1 VRCLPC
7 HVSLAFL
14 PPFTKFG
21 HCTSLTS
28 NCSSSVAA
36 VSLPHISFYLLP
48 YCSILLLNP
57 LHPMPVLEKVTD
69 HDSNRD
75 LEREKD
81 RDREGKDREKGP
93 KAKPSTKSM
102 LLPNRLLA
110 HPLIRLFRPLAKD
123 LSHVPCKFFKV
134 GSCTAGVS
142 CPFSHAN
149 NEPGQPKGVCAWFV
163 KGNCKFGHKC
173 ALAHI
178 LPGQSMSMDRK
189 NKKAAQLAANAN
201 GQPKEGAKGVKSKS
215 GPQTGAGSGA
225 SGGSSSTRN
234 PLLSGS
240 TAPTRILQGSAR
252 GPMPMPLK
260 AAVSPSAPAPPV
272 QDTDFASYGLPD
284 ESNKLPTAP
293 AQNKSFTSPSDDDSP
308 LPVIEDSSP
317 DAHPEQETLAAPNAS
332 SSPLPFHSP
341 SAPRQM
347 RLPPNPTDLGPIG
360 SPRSVS
366 SHGQVARVNGFS
378 PGTSPPQGAGVLSTS
393 PFSAPG
399 AQSVFFSYENKS
411 NPSDDLKP
419 RSGIAASLG
428 ASHAWPSDLP
438 PGGAQ
443 DDFGGEIVVEDE
455 DLEELVPGSLSELL
469 TPEEKSRRYSRTH
482 LTNVTTGT
490 PWGAHPRPSAETH
503 HHRYSRSVPAPSLL
517 GDIKSIWS
525 EGSQGVIGSP
535 RKGGVDVGAPGGAL
549 PAVGSA
555 TPNSFRSAS
564 AFSGHSFADDHINS
578 FLSPSNA
585 SAAFL
590 PGNYQN
596 YLYSRDGAPRAGLT
610 TGVSGFRGQAPSS
623 VNGSSN
629 VNAANLLARIND
641 PAPAPAPLPQR
652 QPFDGTSES
661 LGNQPFQ
668 LGRSI
673 PAGGEVIRGNGE
685 DSRNVLSPSARALQA
700 HAPGQS
706 LPQGLAAGY
715 SRIHALPPPP
725 GVASPVASNTF
736 TPSQPNSFVSSTS
749 FQANAS
755 ERVQF
760 SEWIGM
766 SPGAHAPSN
775 THSHAVPGLES
786 LASRPQYT
794 NVTVGGRPP
803 VGPGSVA
810 ASRNTSGKSWGTPLS
825 PLSRPVVT
833 GDDDDLFDMDR

>member
-1 VRCLPC
+1 
-7 HVSLAFL
+7 
-14 PPFTKFG
+14 
-21 HCTSLTS
+21 
-28 NCSSSVAA
+28 
-36 VSLPHISFYLLP
+36 
-48 YCSILLLNP
+48 
-57 LHPMPVLEKVTD
+57 MPVLEKNID
-69 HDSNRD
+69 HEPNRD
-75 LEREKD
+75 HEREKD

-93 KAKPSTKSM
+93 KSKSSTKT
-102 LLPNRLLA
+102 
-110 HPLIRLFRPLAKD
+110 KD

-178 LPGQSMSMDRK
+178 LPGQSMAMDRK

-201 GQPKEGAKGVKSKS
+201 GQGKEAGKGGKSSKS
-215 GPQTGAGSGA
+215 GSQPGSGSGGSGSGSGA
-225 SGGSSSTRN
+225 TRN
-234 PLLSGS
+234 SLLSGS

-252 GPMPMPLK
+252 GPMPIPLK

-293 AQNKSFTSPSDDDSP
+293 AQNKSFASPATEDGSLPEADDAEP
-308 LPVIEDSSP
+308 EVHI
-317 DAHPEQETLAAPNAS
+317 EQEAPAASNDP

-347 RLPPNPTDLGPIG
+347 RLPEKPPDLGPIG

-378 PGTSPPQGAGVLSTS
+378 PSTSPSQGAGILSTS

-399 AQSVFFSYENKS
+399 AHSVFFSYENKP
-411 NPSDDLKP
+411 NLSDDPKS

-428 ASHAWPSDLP
+428 ATHGWRPELP
-438 PGGAQ
+438 PGGAL
-443 DDFGGEIVVEDE
+443 DGFGGEIVVEDE
-455 DLEELVPGSLSELL
+455 DLEEFVPGSLSELL

-482 LTNVTTGT
+482 TNTATST
-490 PWGAHPRPSAETH
+490 AWGANSRPNAETH

-525 EGSQGVIGSP
+525 EDGQNVIGSP
-535 RKGGVDVGAPGGAL
+535 RKGGMEVGASGGAV
-549 PAVGSA
+549 PNVGNG

-564 AFSGHSFADDHINS
+564 AFGNHSLADDHINS

-596 YLYSRDGAPRAGLT
+596 YLNARSGAPRAGMA
-610 TGVSGFRGQAPSS
+610 TGVSGLRGQAPSS
-623 VNGSSN
+623 ANGSPN

-641 PAPAPAPLPQR
+641 PAPTPVQR
-652 QPFDGTSES
+652 QQPFDGTSES
-661 LGNQPFQ
+661 LGNLPFQ
-668 LGRSI
+668 LGRPI
-673 PAGGEVIRGNGE
+673 PSDLRGTEE
-685 DSRNVLSPSARALQA
+685 DRNTLSPSARALQA

-725 GVASPVASNTF
+725 GVPSPATSNTF
-736 TPSQPNSFVSSTS
+736 ALGTS

-755 ERVQF
+755 ERAQF

-766 SPGAHAPSN
+766 SPGTHPASN
-775 THSHAVPGLES
+775 SHGVTGLES
-786 LASRPQYT
+786 LASRAQYT
-794 NVTVGGRPP
+794 SIAATRPP
-803 VGPGSVA
+803 VSQGSVTG
-810 ASRNTSGKSWGTPLS
+810 SRNTSGKSWGTPLS
-825 PLSRPVVT
+825 PLSRPIVT

>member
-1 VRCLPC
+1 
-7 HVSLAFL
+7 
-14 PPFTKFG
+14 
-21 HCTSLTS
+21 
-28 NCSSSVAA
+28 
-36 VSLPHISFYLLP
+36 
-48 YCSILLLNP
+48 
-57 LHPMPVLEKVTD
+57 MPVLEKNID
-69 HDSNRD
+69 HEPSRD
-75 LEREKD
+75 HEREKD
-81 RDREGKDREKGP
+81 RDREGKDREKGQ
-93 KAKPSTKSM
+93 KSKGSTKT
-102 LLPNRLLA
+102 
-110 HPLIRLFRPLAKD
+110 KD

-178 LPGQSMSMDRK
+178 LPGQSMAMDRK

-201 GQPKEGAKGVKSKS
+201 GQGKEAGKGGKSSKS
-215 GPQTGAGSGA
+215 GLQPGSG
-225 SGGSSSTRN
+225 SGGSGSGTGATRN
-234 PLLSGS
+234 ALLSGS
-240 TAPTRILQGSAR
+240 TAPTRLLQGSAR
-252 GPMPMPLK
+252 GPMPIPLK

-293 AQNKSFTSPSDDDSP
+293 AQNKSFASPPTEDGSLSEADDAAP
-308 LPVIEDSSP
+308 EVRIEQEAP
-317 DAHPEQETLAAPNAS
+317 DASNDP
-332 SSPLPFHSP
+332 SSPLSFHTP

-347 RLPPNPTDLGPIG
+347 RLPEKPPDLGPIG

-378 PGTSPPQGAGVLSTS
+378 PSTSPSQGAGILSTS

-399 AQSVFFSYENKS
+399 AHSVFFSYENQP
-411 NPSDDLKP
+411 NLSDDSKS

-428 ASHAWPSDLP
+428 ATHGWRPELP
-438 PGGAQ
+438 PGGAL
-443 DDFGGEIVVEDE
+443 DGFSGEIVVEDE
-455 DLEELVPGSLSELL
+455 DLEEFVPGSLSELL

-482 LTNVTTGT
+482 TNTATSAA
-490 PWGAHPRPSAETH
+490 WGANSRPGAESH

-525 EGSQGVIGSP
+525 EGSQNVIGSP
-535 RKGGVDVGAPGGAL
+535 RKGGMEVGASGGAV
-549 PAVGSA
+549 PNVGNG
-555 TPNSFRSAS
+555 TPNSFRSSS
-564 AFSGHSFADDHINS
+564 AFGSHSLADDHINS

-596 YLYSRDGAPRAGLT
+596 YLNTRSGAPRAGMA
-610 TGVSGFRGQAPSS
+610 TGVSGLRGQAPSN

-641 PAPAPAPLPQR
+641 PAPTPVQR
-652 QPFDGTSES
+652 QQPFDGTSES
-661 LGNQPFQ
+661 LGNLSFQ
-668 LGRSI
+668 LGRPI
-673 PAGGEVIRGNGE
+673 PSDLRGSEE
-685 DSRNVLSPSARALQA
+685 DRNALSPSARALQA

-725 GVASPVASNTF
+725 GPSPAGSNTF
-736 TPSQPNSFVSSTS
+736 APSTS

-766 SPGAHAPSN
+766 SPGTHPASN
-775 THSHAVPGLES
+775 SHGVTGLES
-786 LASRPQYT
+786 LASRAQYT
-794 NVTVGGRPP
+794 SIAATRPP
-803 VGPGSVA
+803 VGQGSVTG
-810 ASRNTSGKSWGTPLS
+810 SRNTSGKSWGTPLS
-825 PLSRPVVT
+825 PLSRPIVT

>member
-1 VRCLPC
+1 MR
-7 HVSLAFL
+7 F
-14 PPFTKFG
+14 
-21 HCTSLTS
+21 
-28 NCSSSVAA
+28 
-36 VSLPHISFYLLP
+36 
-48 YCSILLLNP
+48 
-57 LHPMPVLEKVTD
+57 
-69 HDSNRD
+69 
-75 LEREKD
+75 
-81 RDREGKDREKGP
+81 
-93 KAKPSTKSM
+93 PS
-102 LLPNRLLA
+102 P
-110 HPLIRLFRPLAKD
+110 AKD

-142 CPFSHAN
+142 CPFSHAS

-178 LPGQSMSMDRK
+178 LPGQSMAMDRK
-189 NKKAAQLAANAN
+189 NKKAAQLTANAN
-201 GQPKEGAKGVKSKS
+201 GQGKEAGKGGKSPKS
-215 GPQTGAGSGA
+215 GSQPGSG
-225 SGGSSSTRN
+225 SGGSGSGSSATRN
-234 PLLSGS
+234 ALLSGS

-252 GPMPMPLK
+252 GPMPIPLK

-284 ESNKLPTAP
+284 ESNKLPIAP
-293 AQNKSFTSPSDDDSP
+293 AQNKSFTSPTT
-308 LPVIEDSSP
+308 EDSSLP
-317 DAHPEQETLAAPNAS
+317 EADDAAPEVHIEQEAPAASNDP

-347 RLPPNPTDLGPIG
+347 RLPEKPPDLGPIG

-378 PGTSPPQGAGVLSTS
+378 PSTSPSQGAGLLSTS

-399 AQSVFFSYENKS
+399 AQSVFFSYENKP
-411 NPSDDLKP
+411 NLSDDPKS

-428 ASHAWPSDLP
+428 ATHGWRPELP
-438 PGGAQ
+438 PGGVL
-443 DDFGGEIVVEDE
+443 DGFSGDIVVEDE
-455 DLEELVPGSLSELL
+455 DLEEFVPGSLSELL

-482 LTNVTTGT
+482 TNATAGT
-490 PWGAHPRPSAETH
+490 AWGTNSRPSTETH

-525 EGSQGVIGSP
+525 EGGQNVIGSP
-535 RKGGVDVGAPGGAL
+535 RKSGMDVGPSGGAV
-549 PAVGSA
+549 PNVGNG
-555 TPNSFRSAS
+555 TPNSFRSTS
-564 AFSGHSFADDHINS
+564 AFGSHSLADDHINT

-596 YLYSRDGAPRAGLT
+596 YLNARSGAPRAGMA
-610 TGVSGFRGQAPSS
+610 TGVSGLRGQAPSS

-641 PAPAPAPLPQR
+641 AAPTPVQR
-652 QPFDGTSES
+652 QQPFDGTSES
-661 LGNQPFQ
+661 LGNLPFQ
-668 LGRSI
+668 LGRPI
-673 PAGGEVIRGNGE
+673 PSDIRGNEE
-685 DSRNVLSPSARALQA
+685 DRNALSPSARALQA

-725 GVASPVASNTF
+725 GVPSPAASNTF
-736 TPSQPNSFVSSTS
+736 APSTS

-766 SPGAHAPSN
+766 SPG
-775 THSHAVPGLES
+775 THPAANSHGVTGLES
-786 LASRPQYT
+786 LASRAQYT
-794 NVTVGGRPP
+794 SVAATRPP
-803 VGPGSVA
+803 VGPGSVTG
-810 ASRNTSGKSWGTPLS
+810 SRNTSGKSWGTPLS
-825 PLSRPVVT
+825 PLSRPIVT

>member
-1 VRCLPC
+1 MKRARRQRVLPKVCLVDLC
-7 HVSLAFL
+7 
-14 PPFTKFG
+14 
-21 HCTSLTS
+21 
-28 NCSSSVAA
+28 
-36 VSLPHISFYLLP
+36 YLH
-48 YCSILLLNP
+48 LL
-57 LHPMPVLEKVTD
+57 MR
-69 HDSNRD
+69 S
-75 LEREKD
+75 
-81 RDREGKDREKGP
+81 
-93 KAKPSTKSM
+93 PS
-102 LLPNRLLA
+102 P
-110 HPLIRLFRPLAKD
+110 AKD

-178 LPGQSMSMDRK
+178 LPGQSMAMDRK

-201 GQPKEGAKGVKSKS
+201 GQAKEGGKSGKSSKS
-215 GPQTGAGSGA
+215 GSQSGAGSGV
-225 SGGSSSTRN
+225 SGSGSGPTRN
-234 PLLSGS
+234 ALLSGS

-252 GPMPMPLK
+252 APMPIPLK

-293 AQNKSFTSPSDDDSP
+293 AQNKSFASPSTEGGSLLEVDDAP
-308 LPVIEDSSP
+308 PEVHIELEAP
-317 DAHPEQETLAAPNAS
+317 AASNAPS
-332 SSPLPFHSP
+332 NLLPFHSP

-347 RLPPNPTDLGPIG
+347 RLPENPPDLGPIG

-366 SHGQVARVNGFS
+366 SHGQVARANGFS
-378 PGTSPPQGAGVLSTS
+378 PSTSPSQGAAILSAS

-399 AQSVFFSYENKS
+399 AQSVFFSYENKP
-411 NPSDDLKP
+411 NLSDDLKA

-428 ASHAWPSDLP
+428 ATHGWRPELP
-438 PGGAQ
+438 PGGAL
-443 DDFGGEIVVEDE
+443 DGFSGDIVVEDE
-455 DLEELVPGSLSELL
+455 DLEDFVPGSLSELL
-469 TPEEKSRRYSRTH
+469 TPEEKSRRYSRTLH
-482 LTNVTTGT
+482 TNVAAGT
-490 PWGAHPRPSAETH
+490 AWGANSRPNAETH

-525 EGSQGVIGSP
+525 EGSQNVIGSP
-535 RKGGVDVGAPGGAL
+535 RKGGVDVGPSGGTV
-549 PAVGSA
+549 PTVGNG

-564 AFSGHSFADDHINS
+564 AFGGHSLADDHINS

-596 YLYSRDGAPRAGLT
+596 YLSARSGAPRPGMA
-610 TGVSGFRGQAPSS
+610 TGVSGLRGHAPSS

-641 PAPAPAPLPQR
+641 PVPTPVQR
-652 QPFDGTSES
+652 QQPFDGTSES
-661 LGNQPFQ
+661 LSNLSFQ
-668 LGRSI
+668 LGRPI
-673 PAGGEVIRGNGE
+673 PSDLRGNE
-685 DSRNVLSPSARALQA
+685 DDRNALSPSARALQA

-725 GVASPVASNTF
+725 GVPSPAASNTF
-736 TPSQPNSFVSSTS
+736 APSTS

-766 SPGAHAPSN
+766 SPGTHPAPNS
-775 THSHAVPGLES
+775 HSHGVTGLES
-786 LASRPQYT
+786 LASRAQYT
-794 NVTVGGRPP
+794 SITAPRPP

-810 ASRNTSGKSWGTPLS
+810 GSRNTSGKSWGTPLS
-825 PLSRPVVT
+825 PLSRPLVT

>member
-1 VRCLPC
+1 
-7 HVSLAFL
+7 
-14 PPFTKFG
+14 
-21 HCTSLTS
+21 
-28 NCSSSVAA
+28 
-36 VSLPHISFYLLP
+36 
-48 YCSILLLNP
+48 
-57 LHPMPVLEKVTD
+57 MPVLEKNTD
-69 HDSNRD
+69 HESSQD

-93 KAKPSTKSM
+93 KSKSSTKT
-102 LLPNRLLA
+102 
-110 HPLIRLFRPLAKD
+110 KD

-178 LPGQSMSMDRK
+178 LPGQSMAMDRK

-201 GQPKEGAKGVKSKS
+201 GQAKDGGKGGKLSKS
-215 GPQTGAGSGA
+215 GSQPGAGSGA
-225 SGGSSSTRN
+225 SGSGSGPTRTA
-234 PLLSGS
+234 LLSGS

-252 GPMPMPLK
+252 ASMPIPLK
-260 AAVSPSAPAPPV
+260 VAVSPSAPAPPV

-293 AQNKSFTSPSDDDSP
+293 AQNKPFPSSPVENLSLPEPDDTPSD
-308 LPVIEDSSP
+308 VQIEQGAP
-317 DAHPEQETLAAPNAS
+317 AALNAS

-347 RLPPNPTDLGPIG
+347 RLPANPADLGPIG

-378 PGTSPPQGAGVLSTS
+378 PGTSPPQGAGILSTS

-399 AQSVFFSYENKS
+399 AQSVFFSYENKP
-411 NPSDDLKP
+411 NLSDDLKA

-428 ASHAWPSDLP
+428 ATHAWRSELP
-438 PGGAQ
+438 PGGAL
-443 DDFGGEIVVEDE
+443 DGFGGEIVVEDE
-455 DLEELVPGSLSELL
+455 DLEEFVPGSLSELL

-482 LTNVTTGT
+482 PTNAIAGT
-490 PWGAHPRPSAETH
+490 AWGANTRPSAETH

-525 EGSQGVIGSP
+525 EGSQNAMGSP
-535 RKGGVDVGAPGGAL
+535 RKVGMDVGP
-549 PAVGSA
+549 PASTVPTVGNG
-555 TPNSFRSAS
+555 TPSSFRSTS
-564 AFSGHSFADDHINS
+564 AFGGHSVVDDHVNS

-596 YLYSRDGAPRAGLT
+596 YLNARNGASRVGMAA
-610 TGVSGFRGQAPSS
+610 GVSGLRGHTPSS

-641 PAPAPAPLPQR
+641 PSPAPPVQR
-652 QPFDGTSES
+652 QQPFDGTSES
-661 LGNQPFQ
+661 LGNQSFQ
-668 LGRSI
+668 LGRPI
-673 PAGGEVIRGNGE
+673 PNGGDLRGNGE
-685 DSRNVLSPSARALQA
+685 DGRNALSPSARALQA

-715 SRIHALPPPP
+715 SRIHALPAPAIVPSP
-725 GVASPVASNTF
+725 AASSTF
-736 TPSQPNSFVSSTS
+736 ASSTS

-766 SPGAHAPSN
+766 SPGTHPSN
-775 THSHAVPGLES
+775 SHPHGVTALES
-786 LASRPQYT
+786 LASRAQYT
-794 NVTVGGRPP
+794 SIAATRPLVGS
-803 VGPGSVA
+803 GSVTT
-810 ASRNTSGKSWGTPLS
+810 SRNASGKSWGTPLS

>member
-1 VRCLPC
+1 
-7 HVSLAFL
+7 
-14 PPFTKFG
+14 
-21 HCTSLTS
+21 
-28 NCSSSVAA
+28 
-36 VSLPHISFYLLP
+36 
-48 YCSILLLNP
+48 
-57 LHPMPVLEKVTD
+57 MPVLDKVTD
-69 HDSNRD
+69 HDPNRD

-93 KAKPSTKSM
+93 KAKPSTKST
-102 LLPNRLLA
+102 LLPTRLLA
-110 HPLIRLFRPLAKD
+110 PHLIRLFRPSAKD

-142 CPFSHAN
+142 CPFSHVS
-149 NEPGQPKGVCAWFV
+149 NEPGQSKGVCAWFV

-201 GQPKEGAKGVKSKS
+201 GQSKEGAKGAKSKS
-215 GPQTGAGSGA
+215 GSQTGAGSGA

-252 GPMPMPLK
+252 GPMPIPLK

-293 AQNKSFTSPSDDDSP
+293 AQNKSFTSPSNDGSP
-308 LPVIEDSSP
+308 LPAIDDPPP
-317 DAHPEQETLAAPNAS
+317 DAHSEQETLAAPNAS
-332 SSPLPFHSP
+332 SSPLPLYSP

-378 PGTSPPQGAGVLSTS
+378 PGTSPSQGAAVLSTS

-399 AQSVFFSYENKS
+399 AQSVFFSYENKP

-428 ASHAWPSDLP
+428 AAHPWHSDLP

-443 DDFGGEIVVEDE
+443 DDFGGEIVVEDD

-482 LTNVTTGT
+482 PANVTTGT

-525 EGSQGVIGSP
+525 EGSQGVIVSP
-535 RKGGVDVGAPGGAL
+535 RKGGMDVGAPGGAL

-564 AFSGHSFADDHINS
+564 AFGGHSLADDHINS

-596 YLYSRDGAPRAGLT
+596 YLNSRNGAPRAGLT

-641 PAPAPAPLPQR
+641 PAPAPLAQR

-668 LGRSI
+668 LGRPI
-673 PAGGEVIRGNGE
+673 PAGGDVIRGNGE
-685 DSRNVLSPSARALQA
+685 DGRNVLSPSARALQA

-715 SRIHALPPPP
+715 SRIHALPPPL
-725 GVASPVASNTF
+725 GVASPVASSTF
-736 TPSQPNSFVSSTS
+736 TPSQPNSFVPSTS

-766 SPGAHAPSN
+766 SPGVHAPSN
-775 THSHAVPGLES
+775 THSHTVPGLES

>member
-1 VRCLPC
+1 
-7 HVSLAFL
+7 
-14 PPFTKFG
+14 
-21 HCTSLTS
+21 
-28 NCSSSVAA
+28 
-36 VSLPHISFYLLP
+36 
-48 YCSILLLNP
+48 
-57 LHPMPVLEKVTD
+57 M
-69 HDSNRD
+69 
-75 LEREKD
+75 
-81 RDREGKDREKGP
+81 
-93 KAKPSTKSM
+93 
-102 LLPNRLLA
+102 
-110 HPLIRLFRPLAKD
+110 
-123 LSHVPCKFFKV
+123 PCKFFKV

-201 GQPKEGAKGVKSKS
+201 GQSKEGGKGGKSSKS
-215 GPQTGAGSGA
+215 GSQSGPGSVASAGGSG
-225 SGGSSSTRN
+225 STRN
-234 PLLSGS
+234 TLLSGS

-252 GPMPMPLK
+252 GPMPIPLK

-284 ESNKLPTAP
+284 ESNKLPSAP
-293 AQNKSFTSPSDDDSP
+293 AQNKSFASPSKEDSP
-308 LPVIEDSSP
+308 LPASEDVLP
-317 DAHPEQETLAAPNAS
+317 DVNSEQGTPAAPS
-332 SSPLPFHSP
+332 DSPLPFHSP

-347 RLPPNPTDLGPIG
+347 RLPANPTDLGPIG

-366 SHGQVARVNGFS
+366 SHGQIARANGFS
-378 PGTSPPQGAGVLSTS
+378 PGTSPSQGAGVLSTS

-411 NPSDDLKP
+411 NPSDDLKV

-428 ASHAWPSDLP
+428 ATHAWRADLP

-455 DLEELVPGSLSELL
+455 DLEEFVPGSLSELL
-469 TPEEKSRRYSRTH
+469 TPEEKSRKYSRTH
-482 LTNVTTGT
+482 HTNVTAGAATA
-490 PWGAHPRPSAETH
+490 WGANPRPSAETH

-525 EGSQGVIGSP
+525 EGGQGVIGSP
-535 RKGGVDVGAPGGAL
+535 RKSGMDLGPPGGAL
-549 PAVGSA
+549 PAVGNG
-555 TPNSFRSAS
+555 TPSSLRSSS
-564 AFSGHSFADDHINS
+564 AFGGHSLADDHINS

-596 YLYSRDGAPRAGLT
+596 YLSSRNGAPRAGMAA
-610 TGVSGFRGQAPSS
+610 GVSGLRGQTPSN
-623 VNGSSN
+623 VNGSPN
-629 VNAANLLARIND
+629 MNAANLLARIND
-641 PAPAPAPLPQR
+641 PAPVPPTQR

-668 LGRSI
+668 LGRPI
-673 PAGGEVIRGNGE
+673 PTGGDLLRGNGE
-685 DSRNVLSPSARALQA
+685 DGRNVLSPSARALQA

-725 GVASPVASNTF
+725 GVASPATSSAF
-736 TPSQPNSFVSSTS
+736 TPSQPNSFAPSTS

-766 SPGAHAPSN
+766 SPGTHPASN
-775 THSHAVPGLES
+775 AHSHAVAGLES
-786 LASRPQYT
+786 LASRAQYA
-794 NVTVGGRPP
+794 NVTMGRPP
-803 VGPGSVA
+803 VGPGSVT
-810 ASRNTSGKSWGTPLS
+810 ASRNASGKSWGTPLS

>member
-1 VRCLPC
+1 
-7 HVSLAFL
+7 
-14 PPFTKFG
+14 
-21 HCTSLTS
+21 
-28 NCSSSVAA
+28 
-36 VSLPHISFYLLP
+36 
-48 YCSILLLNP
+48 
-57 LHPMPVLEKVTD
+57 MPVLEKNID
-69 HDSNRD
+69 HESSRD

-81 RDREGKDREKGP
+81 RDREGKDREKNP
-93 KAKPSTKSM
+93 KAKGSAKT
-102 LLPNRLLA
+102 
-110 HPLIRLFRPLAKD
+110 KD

-178 LPGQSMSMDRK
+178 LP
-189 NKKAAQLAANAN
+189 AAQLAANPN
-201 GQPKEGAKGVKSKS
+201 GQSKEGSKGGKSSKS
-215 GPQTGAGSGA
+215 GSQSGTGSGS
-225 SGGSSSTRN
+225 SGAPTRN
-234 PLLSGS
+234 ALLSGS

-252 GPMPMPLK
+252 APMPIPLK

-284 ESNKLPTAP
+284 ESNKLPSAP
-293 AQNKSFTSPSDDDSP
+293 AQNKPF
-308 LPVIEDSSP
+308 
-317 DAHPEQETLAAPNAS
+317 
-332 SSPLPFHSP
+332 SSPLKGDNPLPLMRTP

-347 RLPPNPTDLGPIG
+347 RLPGNPADLGPIG

-366 SHGQVARVNGFS
+366 SQGQIARVNGFS
-378 PGTSPPQGAGVLSTS
+378 PGTSPSQGAVVLSTS

-399 AQSVFFSYENKS
+399 AQSVFFSYENKP
-411 NPSDDLKP
+411 NYPDDVKA

-428 ASHAWPSDLP
+428 ATQTWRSELP
-438 PGGAQ
+438 PGE
-443 DDFGGEIVVEDE
+443 F
-455 DLEELVPGSLSELL
+455 VPGSLSELL
-469 TPEEKSRRYSRTH
+469 TPEERSRRYSRTH
-482 LTNVTTGT
+482 PTNATTSTG
-490 PWGAHPRPSAETH
+490 WSANSRPNTET

-525 EGSQGVIGSP
+525 EGGQNNIGSP
-535 RKGGVDVGAPGGAL
+535 RKGGLDVGTPGGAV
-549 PAVGSA
+549 PAVGNG
-555 TPNSFRSAS
+555 TPSSFRSPS
-564 AFSGHSFADDHINS
+564 AFGGHSLADDHINT

-596 YLYSRDGAPRAGLT
+596 YSNSRNGAPRAGMA
-610 TGVSGFRGQAPSS
+610 TGISGLRGHAPSS
-623 VNGSSN
+623 VNGSPT

-641 PAPAPAPLPQR
+641 PVPAPPTHR
-652 QPFDGTSES
+652 QPFNGTSES
-661 LGNQPFQ
+661 LGTQPFQ
-668 LGRSI
+668 LGRPI
-673 PAGGEVIRGNGE
+673 PAGGDIRGNGE
-685 DSRNVLSPSARALQA
+685 DGRNVLSPSTRALQA

-725 GVASPVASNTF
+725 GVASPAASSGF
-736 TPSQPNSFVSSTS
+736 APSQPNSFAPSTS

-766 SPGAHAPSN
+766 SPGTHTPSN
-775 THSHAVPGLES
+775 THSHGVTGLES
-786 LASRPQYT
+786 LASRTQYT
-794 NVTVGGRPP
+794 SVTAARPP
-803 VGPGSVA
+803 VGPSNVT
-810 ASRNTSGKSWGTPLS
+810 ASRNPSGKSWGTPLS
-825 PLSRPVVT
+825 PLSGPVVT

>member
-1 VRCLPC
+1 MR
-7 HVSLAFL
+7 L
-14 PPFTKFG
+14 PP
-21 HCTSLTS
+21 S
-28 NCSSSVAA
+28 
-36 VSLPHISFYLLP
+36 
-48 YCSILLLNP
+48 
-57 LHPMPVLEKVTD
+57 
-69 HDSNRD
+69 
-75 LEREKD
+75 
-81 RDREGKDREKGP
+81 
-93 KAKPSTKSM
+93 
-102 LLPNRLLA
+102 
-110 HPLIRLFRPLAKD
+110 AKD

-178 LPGQSMSMDRK
+178 LPGQSMAMDRK

-201 GQPKEGAKGVKSKS
+201 GQTKEGGKGGKSSKS
-215 GPQTGAGSGA
+215 GSQPGSGSSP
-225 SGGSSSTRN
+225 SGSGSGPPRN
-234 PLLSGS
+234 ALLSGS
-240 TAPTRILQGSAR
+240 TAPTRILQGSVRA
-252 GPMPMPLK
+252 PMPIPLK

-293 AQNKSFTSPSDDDSP
+293 AQNKSFPSP
-308 LPVIEDSSP
+308 LAEDFSLPMVDDAPP
-317 DAHPEQETLAAPNAS
+317 DVQAEQEALAASNANAP

-341 SAPRQM
+341 SAPRHM
-347 RLPPNPTDLGPIG
+347 RLPANPADLGPIG
-360 SPRSVS
+360 SPRSAS

-378 PGTSPPQGAGVLSTS
+378 PGTSPSQGAGILSTS

-399 AQSVFFSYENKS
+399 AQSVFFSYENKP
-411 NPSDDLKP
+411 NLSDDLKA

-428 ASHAWPSDLP
+428 ATHAWRPELP
-438 PGGAQ
+438 PGGAL
-443 DDFGGEIVVEDE
+443 DGFSGEIVVEDE
-455 DLEELVPGSLSELL
+455 DLEEFVPGSLSELL
-469 TPEEKSRRYSRTH
+469 TPEEKSRKYSRTH
-482 LTNVTTGT
+482 YTNVTAGA
-490 PWGAHPRPSAETH
+490 PWGANPRPSSETH

-525 EGSQGVIGSP
+525 EGSQNVIGSP
-535 RKGGVDVGAPGGAL
+535 RKGGMDVGPPGGAV
-549 PAVGSA
+549 PPVGNG
-555 TPNSFRSAS
+555 TPNSFRSTS
-564 AFSGHSFADDHINS
+564 TFGGHSLVDDHIATY
-578 FLSPSNA
+578 LSPSNA

-596 YLYSRDGAPRAGLT
+596 YLNARNGTPRTGIAA
-610 TGVSGFRGQAPSS
+610 GVSGLRGNAPSS

-629 VNAANLLARIND
+629 VNAANLLARINND
-641 PAPAPAPLPQR
+641 PAPAPSTQRLP
-652 QPFDGTSES
+652 PFDGTSES
-661 LGNQPFQ
+661 LGGQPFQ
-668 LGRSI
+668 LGRPI
-673 PAGGEVIRGNGE
+673 PSGPDLRGAGE
-685 DSRNVLSPSARALQA
+685 DRNALSPSARALQA

-725 GVASPVASNTF
+725 GVPSPATSNTF
-736 TPSQPNSFVSSTS
+736 APSTS

-766 SPGAHAPSN
+766 SPGSHPASN
-775 THSHAVPGLES
+775 PHGVTSLES
-786 LASRPQYT
+786 LGSRAQYT
-794 NVTVGGRPP
+794 SIAATTRPP
-803 VGPGSVA
+803 VGAGGVT

>member
-1 VRCLPC
+1 
-7 HVSLAFL
+7 
-14 PPFTKFG
+14 
-21 HCTSLTS
+21 
-28 NCSSSVAA
+28 
-36 VSLPHISFYLLP
+36 
-48 YCSILLLNP
+48 
-57 LHPMPVLEKVTD
+57 MPVLDKNAD
-69 HDSNRD
+69 HESNRD
-75 LEREKD
+75 LDREKD
-81 RDREGKDREKGP
+81 RDRDGKDREKGS
-93 KAKPSTKSM
+93 KAKGSTKT
-102 LLPNRLLA
+102 
-110 HPLIRLFRPLAKD
+110 KD

-178 LPGQSMSMDRK
+178 LPGQSMAMDRK

-201 GQPKEGAKGVKSKS
+201 GQSKEGGKGGKSSKS
-215 GPQTGAGSGA
+215 GPPSATGSGTSGAGN
-225 SGGSSSTRN
+225 GSMRN

-240 TAPTRILQGSAR
+240 TAPTRILQSSAR
-252 GPMPMPLK
+252 APMPIPLK

-272 QDTDFASYGLPD
+272 QDTEFASYGLPD
-284 ESNKLPTAP
+284 ESNKLPSAP
-293 AQNKSFTSPSDDDSP
+293 AYNNPFPSPPKEASP
-308 LPVIEDSSP
+308 LQVVEDVPP
-317 DAHPEQETLAAPNAS
+317 DLHAEGEEAPAVPNPS
-332 SSPLPFHSP
+332 TSPLPFHPP

-347 RLPPNPTDLGPIG
+347 RVPTNPADLGPIG

-366 SHGQVARVNGFS
+366 SHGHVARVNGFS
-378 PGTSPPQGAGVLSTS
+378 PGASPSQGAAVLSTS

-399 AQSVFFSYENKS
+399 AQSVFFSYENKP
-411 NPSDDLKP
+411 NHSDDLKA

-428 ASHAWPSDLP
+428 ATHAWRPELP

-443 DDFGGEIVVEDE
+443 DRFDEIVVEDE
-455 DLEELVPGSLSELL
+455 DFEDFVPGSLSELL

-482 LTNVTTGT
+482 QTNAIPGT
-490 PWGAHPRPSAETH
+490 AWVANPRPSAETH

-517 GDIKSIWS
+517 GDIKSIWT
-525 EGSQGVIGSP
+525 EGSQNVIGSP
-535 RKGGVDVGAPGGAL
+535 RKSGVDVGAPGGAV
-549 PAVGSA
+549 PAVGNG
-555 TPNSFRSAS
+555 TPSSFRSTS
-564 AFSGHSFADDHINS
+564 AFGSHSLADDHINS

-596 YLYSRDGAPRAGLT
+596 YLSSRNAAPG
-610 TGVSGFRGQAPSS
+610 TGITATVSGLRAHAPSS
-623 VNGSSN
+623 ANGSSN

-641 PAPAPAPLPQR
+641 PVTPTPPAQR
-652 QPFDGTSES
+652 QPFNGTSES
-661 LGNQPFQ
+661 LGDQPFQ
-668 LGRSI
+668 LGRPI
-673 PAGGEVIRGNGE
+673 PATSEVRGNGE
-685 DSRNVLSPSARALQA
+685 DGRSMLSPSARALQA

-725 GVASPVASNTF
+725 SLVSPAASSTF
-736 TPSQPNSFVSSTS
+736 APSQTNSFAPSSS

-766 SPGAHAPSN
+766 SPNAHPHGM
-775 THSHAVPGLES
+775 TGMES
-786 LASRPQYT
+786 LASRTHYMSATAP
-794 NVTVGGRPP
+794 RPP
-803 VGPGSVA
+803 VGPGSVTA
-810 ASRNTSGKSWGTPLS
+810 GRNTSGKGWGTPLS

>member
-1 VRCLPC
+1 
-7 HVSLAFL
+7 
-14 PPFTKFG
+14 
-21 HCTSLTS
+21 
-28 NCSSSVAA
+28 
-36 VSLPHISFYLLP
+36 
-48 YCSILLLNP
+48 
-57 LHPMPVLEKVTD
+57 MPVLEKITD
-69 HDSNRD
+69 HESNRD

-93 KAKPSTKSM
+93 KSKGSTKT
-102 LLPNRLLA
+102 
-110 HPLIRLFRPLAKD
+110 KD

-178 LPGQSMSMDRK
+178 LPGQSMAMDRK

-201 GQPKEGAKGVKSKS
+201 GQTKESGKGGKSSKS
-215 GPQTGAGSGA
+215 GSQSGTGSGA
-225 SGGSSSTRN
+225 SGSGSGPARN
-234 PLLSGS
+234 ALLSGS

-252 GPMPMPLK
+252 TPMPIPLK
-260 AAVSPSAPAPPV
+260 VAMSPSTPAPPV

-293 AQNKSFTSPSDDDSP
+293 AQNKSFASP
-308 LPVIEDSSP
+308 LAEDEDISLPEVDDVPP
-317 DAHPEQETLAAPNAS
+317 DVQVEQEAPAASNANAPPS
-332 SSPLPFHSP
+332 FHSP

-347 RLPPNPTDLGPIG
+347 RLPANAADLGPIG
-360 SPRSVS
+360 SPRSAS
-366 SHGQVARVNGFS
+366 SHGQVAHVNGFS
-378 PGTSPPQGAGVLSTS
+378 PGTSPSQGAGILSTS

-399 AQSVFFSYENKS
+399 AQSVFFSYENKP
-411 NPSDDLKP
+411 NLSDDLKA

-428 ASHAWPSDLP
+428 ATHAWRPELP
-438 PGGAQ
+438 PGGAL
-443 DDFGGEIVVEDE
+443 DGFSGEIVVEDE
-455 DLEELVPGSLSELL
+455 DLEEFVPGSLSELL
-469 TPEEKSRRYSRTH
+469 TPEEKSRRFSRTH
-482 LTNVTTGT
+482 HTNVTAGA
-490 PWGAHPRPSAETH
+490 PWGANPRPSAETH

-525 EGSQGVIGSP
+525 EGSHNVIGSP
-535 RKGGVDVGAPGGAL
+535 RKGGMDVGPPGGAV
-549 PAVGSA
+549 PAVGNG

-564 AFSGHSFADDHINS
+564 AFSGHSLADDHINS

-590 PGNYQN
+590 PGNYHN
-596 YLYSRDGAPRAGLT
+596 YLNVRNGTSRAAGMAA
-610 TGVSGFRGQAPSS
+610 GVSGLRGHAPSS

-629 VNAANLLARIND
+629 LNAANLLARINND
-641 PAPAPAPLPQR
+641 P
-652 QPFDGTSES
+652 S

-668 LGRSI
+668 LGRPI
-673 PAGGEVIRGNGE
+673 PSGADLRGAGE
-685 DSRNVLSPSARALQA
+685 DRNALSPSARALQA

-715 SRIHALPPPP
+715 SRIHALPPPAVVP
-725 GVASPVASNTF
+725 SPAASNTF
-736 TPSQPNSFVSSTS
+736 APSTS

-766 SPGAHAPSN
+766 SPGTHPASN
-775 THSHAVPGLES
+775 PHGMTSLES
-786 LASRPQYT
+786 LASRAHYT
-794 NVTVGGRPP
+794 SIAATRPP
-803 VGPGSVA
+803 AGAGGVT
-810 ASRNTSGKSWGTPLS
+810 ASRNASGKSWGTPLS